1 MPFRAVGLVLVL
13 LLVSVAAIDLMDG
26 ARPQIIDPVE
36 STTGEPEL
44 GFPEAIRPFC
54 PSRPSGG
61 GAAWDESPVHLEVV
75 FDDQRGWATN
85 LFEAWSQLAEFGGIT
100 PSSKRSFGAVVTL
113 TYADG
118 GECVDRA
125 EIRLHGDWIDHIAPV
140 AEGIQASVDVELKSG
155 HAGGVREF
163 KLLLP
168 GSRYGD
174 NEVLAALLFRAF
186 GFVSPRTHY
195 LDTKVNGM
203 AVRYLF
209 QEKMREPMLMRHG
222 LPESPIFQ
230 SDERL
235 GYDWTAHTDDPD
247 VSDNPH
253 VFTVARLANG
263 RYVRSSLIARAI
275 VEEGLSRLN
284 QAYAQVAAVVP
295 GAERRVEIS
304 RPGDGASGTRI
315 LTETALSVFGRSE
328 DGDSTEAD
336 RFTALFLAIGDEG
349 TGSVHGLQS
358 HNQRFVYDPW
368 SGTLRPIYYDGQ
380 VALLRSELPT
390 APRIREWL
398 KKALGR
404 PRTVAAV
411 TPATAHAAAAL
422 REELADLS
430 IDDLVE
436 EVNRNGVRTPE
447 ADIRSLLSLDG
458 FVYQRLTEISQS
470 GGLRATDR
478 LPRSPFSGLIA
489 QGVRLVFKSP
499 TGAHLSCPVGQG
511 SCGRLALTDNE
522 WIRLLRGGLS
532 VDGVQY
538 LYVGNSLDDH
548 RLGRVQPNRL
558 EAGWST
564 GNGPGSTQ
572 IHWWGDIT
580 VGVDSDSRVLEIV
593 AGRTGGRVVIVGG
606 RLADWRVTFEGPR
619 EVEGMDPSKERYDG
633 RGVSGC
639 LTFREVDLVD
649 VRISI
654 RGAACEDGLHLFR
667 SSGSIIELEVV
678 GAVADAVDMDHSTI
692 EIGSV
697 VVSDAGNDCLDLSLG
712 RYVIDWISVDHCGD
726 KGLSAGEAAVL
737 VVEELEADNVSV
749 GIATKDS
756 ARVDI
761 GLARVNGGI
770 CAMAY
775 RKKREFS
782 GGELRVG
789 RLDCGSGEVRQQEGS
804 LVEVGS

>member
-1 MPFRAVGLVLVL
+1 VPVRAVGLVLVL
-13 LLVSVAAIDLMDG
+13 LLVAVAAINMLGG
-26 ARPQIIDPVE
+26 AGPQISDPVE

-54 PSRPSGG
+54 PSRPPGG
-61 GAAWDESPVHLEVV
+61 GTAWDERPVHLEVV

-85 LFEAWSQLAEFGGIT
+85 LFEAWLGLAEFDGIT
-100 PSSKRSFGAVVTL
+100 PSSKRSFGAVVVL

-125 EIRLHGDWIDHIAPV
+125 EVRLHGDWIDHIGPV

-195 LDTKVNGM
+195 LNTSVNGM
-203 AVRYLF
+203 DVRYLF

-247 VSDNPH
+247 VSENPH

-295 GAERRVEIS
+295 GAERRVETS
-304 RPGDGASGTRI
+304 HPGDGVSGTRI
-315 LTETALSVFGRSE
+315 LTETALPVFGRAE
-328 DGDSTEAD
+328 DGDFTEAD

-390 APRIREWL
+390 APRIREWI
-398 KKALGR
+398 KEALGR
-404 PRTVAAV
+404 PRPVVAV
-411 TPATAHAAAAL
+411 TPATSHAATAL

-430 IDDLVE
+430 IDDLVA
-436 EVNRNGVRTPE
+436 EVRRNGARTPE
-447 ADIRSLLSLDG
+447 ADIRSLLGPDG
-458 FVYQRLTEISQS
+458 FIDQRLAGISQS

-478 LPRSPFSGLIA
+478 LPRSPFAGLMA
-489 QGVRLVFKSP
+489 PGVRLVFKSP

-511 SCGRLALTDNE
+511 SCDRLALTDNE
-522 WIRLLRGGLS
+522 WIRLLRGDFA
-532 VDGVQY
+532 VDGAQY
-538 LYVGNSLDDH
+538 LYVGNSPDDY

-558 EAGWST
+558 EAEWST

-572 IHWWGDIT
+572 IHWWGDIA
-580 VGVDSDSRVLEIV
+580 VEVDSDSRVLEVV
-593 AGRTGGRVVIVGG
+593 AGLTGGRVVIVGG
-606 RLADWRVTFEGPR
+606 RLADWWVTFEGPR
-619 EVEGMDPSKERYDG
+619 EVEGMDPSKGRYDG

-654 RGAACEDGLHLFR
+654 RGAACEDGLHLLR

-678 GAVADAVDMDHSTI
+678 GAAADAVDMDHSTI
-692 EIGSV
+692 EMGSV
-697 VVSDAGNDCLDLSLG
+697 VISGAANDCLDLSIG
-712 RYVIDWISVDHCGD
+712 RYVIGWISVDHCGD
-726 KGLSAGEAAVL
+726 KGLSVGEAAVL
-737 VVEELEADNVSV
+737 GIEELEADDVSV

-761 GLARVNGGI
+761 GVARVDGEI

-782 GGELRVG
+782 GGELRIR